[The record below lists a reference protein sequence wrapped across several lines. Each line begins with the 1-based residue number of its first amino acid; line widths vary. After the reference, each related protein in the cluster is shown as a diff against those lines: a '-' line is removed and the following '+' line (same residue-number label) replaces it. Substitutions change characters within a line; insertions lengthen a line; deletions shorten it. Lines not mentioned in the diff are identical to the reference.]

1 MPYRHLNRG
10 TRRVLGVLAAVAG
23 GALVACSTPPAAVS
37 PAQLPE
43 LSQRAAR
50 EPQNGPLLLR
60 YAAALYAAERC
71 DTAVAVAR
79 IGMRLAPDDAVG
91 PLIVGRCLQHHDS
104 LGAAIGVYDA
114 FLARHPRARGRSAVA
129 GQRLLAVRQ
138 EASETA
144 RRALQRESTLAT
156 LPGDPKTVAVLP
168 LAISGDS
175 MYAPLSVGLAQ
186 MLMSDLA
193 LLRRFQMVERL
204 ELSAL
209 LDEMHLSQTG
219 RVDAR
224 TAARLGHLVQAGRL
238 VDGLAAL
245 SDPRAVRLEASVLRS
260 NGEVTQPTAATGQF
274 RDLLHLEK
282 DLVIG
287 IAGRLGYTLSEAE
300 RKAILENGTQ
310 SLTAFLAYSR
320 GLVAEDAGD
329 YSAAALYFAQAVRA
343 DPNFRAARASYQA
356 TAAAPALQTASVDQ
370 IMTVAVE
377 QPPEI
382 SNALDQSL
390 QGELA
395 GTVLDLT
402 PTQTEQTT
410 ATTQGPPIVTQ
421 TNAGN
426 PPPAW
431 VTPSSTLTG
440 TILIVFHL
448 P

>member
-1 MPYRHLNRG
+1 MPYRHLNCG

-37 PAQLPE
+37 PAQIPE
-43 LSQRAAR
+43 LAQRVAR

-60 YAAALYAAERC
+60 YAAALAAADRC
-71 DTAVAVAR
+71 DTAVTVAR
-79 IGMRLAPDDAVG
+79 GGMRLAPDDAVG
-91 PLIVGRCLQHHDS
+91 PLIVGRCLQQHDS

-114 FLARHPRARGRSAVA
+114 FLARHPQARGHSSVA
-129 GQRLLAVRQ
+129 AQRLLAVRQ
-138 EASETA
+138 QATETA
-144 RRALQRESTLAT
+144 RRELQRESTLAT
-156 LPGDPKTVAVLP
+156 LPGDPQTVAVLP
-168 LAISGDS
+168 LAISGDTT
-175 MYAPLSVGLAQ
+175 YAPLSVGLAQ
-186 MLMSDLA
+186 MLTSDLA
-193 LLRRFQMVERL
+193 LLRRFRMVERL

-209 LDEMHLSQTG
+209 LAEMHLSQTG

-224 TAARLGHLVQAGRL
+224 TAARVGHLVQAGRL

-245 SDPRAVRLEASVLRS
+245 SDPRAVRLEASVLRA
-260 NGEVTQPTAATGQF
+260 NGEVTQPTAATG
-274 RDLLHLEK
+274 RLRELLQLEK

-310 SLTAFLAYSR
+310 DLTAFLAYSR

-329 YSAAALYFAQAVRA
+329 YSAAALYFGQAVRA
-343 DPNFRAARASYQA
+343 DPNFRAARTSYQA
-356 TAAAPALQTASVDQ
+356 TSAAPALQTASAGQ
-370 IMTVAVE
+370 IPTLAAE
-377 QPPEI
+377 QPPGI
-382 SNALDQSL
+382 TNVLDQST

-402 PTQTEQTT
+402 PTQTEQTV

-426 PPPAW
+426 PPPPS
-431 VTPSSTLTG
+431 VTPPSTITG